1 MLIDSIYNEYVKINF
16 AHSLKICYL
25 LDESETPTTTAPNRK
40 DAING
45 LRLFIDYLVKS
56 SEDYSSDINRL
67 LTLEQNI
74 IAAEVK
80 QQSEIT
86 SFFNIPN

>member
-1 MLIDSIYNEYVKINF
+1 
-16 AHSLKICYL
+16 
-25 LDESETPTTTAPNRK
+25 
-40 DAING
+40 
-45 LRLFIDYLVKS
+45 VKS
-56 SEDYSSDINRL
+56 SEDYSSEINRL

-80 QQSEIT
+80 QQTKIT

>member
-1 MLIDSIYNEYVKINF
+1 MESNKRKRNNID
-16 AHSLKICYL
+16 
-25 LDESETPTTTAPNRK
+25 
-40 DAING
+40 G

-56 SEDYSSDINRL
+56 SEDYSSEINRL

-80 QQSEIT
+80 QQTKIT